1 VRVSAPAAPALFEA
15 AEPRT
20 LPGRLAQGQ
29 AGEAAPEPAGG
40 STTPFSSS
48 TLAELYFQQGLVDR
62 AVDVYR
68 QLLEQEPDNQKARSR
83 LSELER
89 AAPATD
95 ERAARRRALE
105 RTIAGL
111 ETLLGAVRRR

>member
-1 VRVSAPAAPALFEA
+1 MSEAPES
-15 AEPRT
+15 RT
-20 LPGRLAQGQ
+20 LPGAAAPAPGP
-29 AGEAAPEPAGG
+29 EAAIDSASA

-68 QLLEQEPDNQKARSR
+68 QLLEQEPENEKARQR
-83 LSELER
+83 LDELQR
-89 AAPATD
+89 AAPVAD

-111 ETLLGAVRRR
+111 EALLGAVRSR